1 MHLEDELD
9 LVLTK
14 LDMEPIFRDFAWLK
28 EVILLAIYDPSTWQ
42 ESYLKMIGKR
52 EGITGE
58 RVRQI
63 LHKAVWDHWTP
74 QSKQILCMHFGTSI
88 QMQFKYVKPNH
99 IEFITMLSGELRKN
113 HLSLPS

>member
-1 MHLEDELD
+1 MYLEDELD

-28 EVILLAIYDPSTWQ
+28 EVILLAIYEPSTWQ
-42 ESYLKMIGKR
+42 ESYLEMIGKR
-52 EGITGE
+52 EGITRE

-74 QSKQILCMHFGTSI
+74 QSKQILCMHFGTSV
-88 QMQFKYVKPNH
+88 QMQFDYVKPNH
-99 IEFITMLSGELRKN
+99 IEFITLLSGELRK
-113 HLSLPS
+113 SI